1 MTTENAPKPEPQSKS
16 DPKPERKS
24 EPEPKLDPKPELKH
38 KPNEPI
44 RDKLNT
50 PNTNPEPYRLA
61 KDIYIPLVVAIIGF
75 LGLVIAAGIE
85 HFDKIYGFISKPNPI
100 TGVEITATAQYAA
113 DPTATSQQVLA
124 AATVTLPAPTLT
136 EPIPANTAPIPTLMN
151 SAPSFTGMGYD
162 FETGKQGW
170 GVDTSNPID
179 AALSVTTEQ
188 HRSGAQALQLST
200 EIYGPNEQNNS
211 YLYVDMTTNEP
222 LNAEDSAPYDLTGYL
237 VSCYVKFSEEFLAS
251 QGGNG
256 YIQMFVRDDNFGKST
271 GQAKGN
277 NSVVNSGDWE
287 KLTIR
292 LGDPNNVNE
301 GAFDAANVYQFG
313 IEFHPDSGD
322 PNTGTGMIWVDDC
335 QLEKP

>member
-1 MTTENAPKPEPQSKS
+1 MSTDDVPKSELEPKSDPIQELKPEPK
-16 DPKPERKS
+16 
-24 EPEPKLDPKPELKH
+24 
-38 KPNEPI
+38 EPI
-44 RDKLNT
+44 SEK
-50 PNTNPEPYRLA
+50 PKASNTNPERYHLA
-61 KDIYIPLVVAIIGF
+61 KDIYIPIIVATIGF

-85 HFDKIYGFISKPNPI
+85 HLDKVKEFISKPNPV
-100 TGVEITATAQYAA
+100 TGVEVTATLQFAA
-113 DPTATSQQVLA
+113 DPTATFQQVLA
-124 AATVTLPAPTLT
+124 ETTATLPAPTFT
-136 EPIPANTAPIPTLMN
+136 EPMPTSAAQVPTLMN
-151 SAPSFTGMGYD
+151 SVPAFTGMGYD

-179 AALSVTTEQ
+179 ATLTVTTEQ

-222 LNAEDSAPYDLTGYL
+222 LNAEGSAPYDLTGYL

-277 NSVVNSGDWE
+277 NSVGNSGDWE

-292 LGDPNNVNE
+292 LGDANNVNE
-301 GAFDAANVYQFG
+301 GAFDPSKVYQFG
-313 IEFHPDSGD
+313 VEFHPDSGN
-322 PNTGTGMIWVDDC
+322 PTTGTGMIWVDDC
-335 QLEKP
+335 HLEKP